1 MDAVSSIE
9 QGLTHA
15 PPPIEMNIPGSPPN
29 AENPSQPM
37 MEMPPEIMQL
47 MKENAVK
54 NNANLA
60 EGRGGVVA
68 ESPDEQQLLD
78 LAKERG
84 QFVPEQNQA
93 GAPQKSESTSA
104 GHEDE
109 LANAQREMQLLAQA
123 MAEKENSPHGADSI
137 LPPSPSDSDVPI
149 SPSLIKQTGDKP
161 FIMRAIS
168 GIYTGLREAVSKLL
182 HSPWQWTKDQINA
195 FADRIFAKKQPA
207 VFSKYSAAA
216 LKEAANGS
224 LSFKAQSDSVSFQ
237 PKSNS
242 VSFQRNAPPM
252 AA

>member
-1 MDAVSSIE
+1 MNPAEEVPSPVQLHPPRSEASMVVNNGEAAQMGQIPPEVMQMMRDNTLAHASHAEEPQTAPHPVSQEEE
-9 QGLTHA
+9 QLLNYAKAHESTHNVGDGLT
-15 PPPIEMNIPGSPPN
+15 
-29 AENPSQPM
+29 AEQND
-37 MEMPPEIMQL
+37 
-47 MKENAVK
+47 
-54 NNANLA
+54 
-60 EGRGGVVA
+60 GR
-68 ESPDEQQLLD
+68 ESP
-78 LAKERG
+78 ASS
-84 QFVPEQNQA
+84 
-93 GAPQKSESTSA
+93 PQ
-104 GHEDE
+104 DE

-137 LPPSPSDSDVPI
+137 LPPSPSDSDVSI